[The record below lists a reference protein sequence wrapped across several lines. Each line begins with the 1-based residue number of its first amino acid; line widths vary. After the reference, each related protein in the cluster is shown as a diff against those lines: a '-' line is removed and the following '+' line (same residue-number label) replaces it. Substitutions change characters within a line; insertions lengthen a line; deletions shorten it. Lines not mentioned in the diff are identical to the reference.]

1 MTKPYAVKCD
11 ACQWGKIDVQ
21 GTLCPKCQGNGS
33 ILVSDELEPLK
44 PWEAALL
51 LGALLISAFL
61 VIYGIVALVLGFH
74 R

>member
-11 ACQWGKIDVQ
+11 ACQWGKVDDK